1 MPISL
6 GRARKDLTLALPL
19 VLLRMEYDG
28 GMKEGPIK
36 YVREFLGKVK
46 GQVKMDEEKKLLSNS
61 LRSYFT
67 LWPIKDVSRETCAC
81 VSCIFSLLGTLQKPS
96 RRACLI

>member
-36 YVREFLGKVK
+36 CVREFLGKVQ
-46 GQVKMDEEKKLLSNS
+46 GQVKM
-61 LRSYFT
+61 
-67 LWPIKDVSRETCAC
+67 
-81 VSCIFSLLGTLQKPS
+81 
-96 RRACLI
+96 